1 MFDGIPSKDFSPI
14 TDSWKDFKLDTL
26 QHKAI
31 LRVSSVQKI
40 RIEYEHSF
48 VGGENCMWEN
58 NLLEKNIGKPM
69 YI

>member
-26 QHKAI
+26 QHKAV

-40 RIEYEHSF
+40 RIEF
-48 VGGENCMWEN
+48 N
-58 NLLEKNIGKPM
+58 
-69 YI
+69 